1 MLKMSIKLFIAFVGY
16 FSIMLFII
24 GCILHW
30 VNASDEVMQSFNGC
44 VTFFIGLYV
53 IFFISLGFI
62 LLFVWIV
69 DDDWKDLFFD

>member
-44 VTFFIGLYV
+44 VTF
-53 IFFISLGFI
+53 S
-62 LLFVWIV
+62 
-69 DDDWKDLFFD
+69 